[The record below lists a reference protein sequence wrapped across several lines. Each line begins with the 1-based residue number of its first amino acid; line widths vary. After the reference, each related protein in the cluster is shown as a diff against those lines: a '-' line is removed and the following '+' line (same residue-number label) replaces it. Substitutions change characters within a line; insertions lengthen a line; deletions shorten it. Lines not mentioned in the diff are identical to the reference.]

1 MKLVNQFDMYK
12 TGIPMSNFQK
22 IKEALA
28 DLRTL
33 LLDERL
39 KVKDLYMLQRAIA
52 YVEYRI
58 KVSDEYLT
66 LPEIGIGVEER
77 IQKTTKE
84 LMKFADSKSDAEF
97 LAGKEHLLSAVKDSM
112 GFVQVQNQT
121 ETTYLNDAIQA
132 NDSQLKSINERVEI
146 LSQSL
151 QTLQND
157 ATEFIQEL
165 KDEFHSL
172 IEGTEDKV
180 GWKQE
185 VKDGLARIEIA
196 FKNELHGDG
205 LEKKGWV
212 SKAEE
217 VQLKLDSILTEGET
231 LGTIIG
237 VDGLTKKERQ
247 AAERVKVGW
256 IAKKCEELLNSIGL
270 GASVGGYQRRANAE
284 RFSGFMWTT
293 CIVLLFVA
301 VVAVNADILQFF
313 EDHAGSSS
321 VYEFLLFRLVASV
334 PFIAFMTFAGF
345 KAKSHRKMELKY
357 RQFELEL
364 AAFEPNL
371 STLQKEVR
379 SFAKLMFIQKTF
391 GNFDDKSGTQELDLE
406 ALAKSINATK
416 KAIESVGAEVK
427 DLVKRTE
434 DGN

>member
-1 MKLVNQFDMYK
+1 
-12 TGIPMSNFQK
+12 MSNFQK
-22 IKEALA
+22 IKEAL
-28 DLRTL
+28 DELRTL

-52 YVEYRI
+52 YIEYRI

-66 LPEIGIGVEER
+66 LSEISNGVEDR
-77 IQKTTKE
+77 IQKSMTE
-84 LMKFADSKSDAEF
+84 LTKFADSKSDAEF
-97 LAGKEHLLSAVKDSM
+97 LAGKEHLLFAVKDSM

-121 ETTYLNDAIQA
+121 ETTYLIEAIQA
-132 NDSQLKSINERVEI
+132 NDSQIASISERMGI
-146 LSQSL
+146 LNQSL
-151 QTLQND
+151 QTLQSD
-157 ATEFIQEL
+157 AANLIQEL
-165 KDEFHSL
+165 KDEFQDL

-185 VKDGLARIEIA
+185 VKDGLARIETA

-217 VQLKLDSILTEGET
+217 VQLKLDSILTEGEN

-237 VDGLTKKERQ
+237 VDGRTKKERL
-247 AAERVKVGW
+247 AAEQVKVGFV
-256 IAKKCEELLNSIGL
+256 ARNCENLLNSIGL
-270 GASVGGYQRRANAE
+270 GASVGGYQRRANSE
-284 RFSGFMWTT
+284 RLSGFLWTT

-301 VVAVNADILQFF
+301 LVIVNADILQFF

-321 VYEFLLFRLVASV
+321 VYEFLLFRLVASL

-371 STLQKEVR
+371 PTLQQEIR

-391 GNFDDKSGTQELDLE
+391 GNFDDKSGGQELDLD
-406 ALAKSINATK
+406 ALSKSISATK
-416 KAIESVGAEVK
+416 KAIESVGKELK
-427 DLVKRTE
+427 DLVKKPE
-434 DGN
+434 DGH